1 MLFLIDTINIP
12 YAAQTCFYKI
22 RVLFLNLSC
31 LPNLLEREK
40 QKHNTETEAKKVL
53 KFVSFVVSGE
63 N

>member
-1 MLFLIDTINIP
+1 MLLLIDTINIP

-22 RVLFLNLSC
+22 RVLFLNISC

-40 QKHNTETEAKKVL
+40 QKTETEAKKVL
-53 KFVSFVVSGE
+53 KFVSFMVSGE